1 MIQKY
6 FYWYFKSALSSKFC
20 DRLVKFALSKK
31 ERIASTDEFKEKRL
45 TKKRIKDLHKKRN
58 SNIVWLNEPWL
69 YREIHP
75 YIHEANKMS
84 GWNFEFDQSESC
96 QFTKYKKGQFYN
108 WHFDMFDEPYDLP
121 SNPKIHGKI
130 RKLSVICQLTDPSK
144 YSGGELEFDFRRNSP
159 IKESKTE
166 ICEEIQPKGSIVVFP
181 SYVWHRVRPVTRGVR
196 YSLVMWNLGRPFK

>member
-20 DRLVKFALSKK
+20 DQLVKYALSKK

-58 SNIVWLNEPWL
+58 SNIVWINEPWL

-75 YIHEANKMS
+75 YIHEANKKS

-121 SNPKIHGKI
+121 SNPKIHGKV

-166 ICEEIQPKGSIVVFP
+166 NRSDI
-181 SYVWHRVRPVTRGVR
+181 
-196 YSLVMWNLGRPFK
+196 